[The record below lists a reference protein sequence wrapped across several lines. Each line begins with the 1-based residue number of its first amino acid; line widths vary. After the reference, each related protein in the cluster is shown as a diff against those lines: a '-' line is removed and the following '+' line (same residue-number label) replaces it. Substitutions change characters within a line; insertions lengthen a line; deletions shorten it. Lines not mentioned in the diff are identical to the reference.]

1 MDIRAFMDL
10 SKWPSIRCLQG
21 QRRAYRA
28 AMLRRSFL
36 LVLTIISV
44 LWPVFA
50 VNAQKIYSIGSL
62 NTGDPFINAFEGFR
76 QRMTELGYR
85 ERQNVRYQYYNSRG
99 NDELL
104 RSIAH
109 KLVQDKVDLI
119 VTSSTT
125 ATVAAAKA
133 TEGTRIPVVFLSSGN
148 PQKLVKSFSSSGSNL
163 AGISS
168 ASLELTGKRFEL
180 LKELAPGTKRIAMP
194 LDPNGVNYKA
204 IVHDAEE
211 TAPKFGVGTSEI
223 HVRSVGEIAKAALAV
238 TRKNYDAIYSP
249 PDSLVTE
256 GIDQLVAQS
265 VKEKLPFITS
275 LLVNVKRGC
284 LATYAADY
292 PALGRQGAALADKI
306 FKGIKPS
313 ELPIELP
320 YKLKLVLNLKTA
332 RSIGLQIPKEILLRA
347 DEVVE

>member
-1 MDIRAFMDL
+1 MPSATINPSTDPPRANRPL
-10 SKWPSIRCLQG
+10 VAK
-21 QRRAYRA
+21 
-28 AMLRRSFL
+28 L
-36 LVLTIISV
+36 LVLWTITIALILST
-44 LWPVFA
+44 VFRA
-50 VNAQKIYSIGSL
+50 EAQRIYSIGSL

-76 QRMTELGYR
+76 ERMAELGYR

-104 RSIAH
+104 RTIAT
-109 KLVQDKVDLI
+109 KLVHDKVDLI

-125 ATVAAAKA
+125 ATVAAARA
-133 TEGTRIPVVFLSSGN
+133 TQGTPIPVVFLSAGN
-148 PQKLVKSFSSSGSNL
+148 SQKLFKSFSGSGNNL

-180 LKELAPGTKRIAMP
+180 LKELAPRTKKIAIP

-204 IVHDAEE
+204 IVAEVQE
-211 TAPKFGVGTSEI
+211 TAPKFGFGYAEI
-223 HVRSVGEIAKAALAV
+223 HVRSVEEMGRVAQSI
-238 TRKNYDAIYSP
+238 TRKSYDAIYHP

-256 GIDQLVAQS
+256 GIEQVVNQAI
-265 VKEKLPFITS
+265 KEKLPLVTS

-292 PALGRQGAALADKI
+292 PALGKQAAALADKI

-320 YKLKLVLNLKTA
+320 YKLNLALNLQTA
-332 RSIGLQIPKEILLRA
+332 KAIDLKIVKEILLRA
-347 DEVVE
+347 DQVFD